1 MCYYLNVHFQVQ
13 RIKGGHNAMY
23 VKKKSLTGSKTS
35 RDLKDLLILLPGYD
49 FVHRGGRLLCKIFD
63 LELQIPPSFWN
74 NN

>member
-1 MCYYLNVHFQVQ
+1 
-13 RIKGGHNAMY
+13 MY